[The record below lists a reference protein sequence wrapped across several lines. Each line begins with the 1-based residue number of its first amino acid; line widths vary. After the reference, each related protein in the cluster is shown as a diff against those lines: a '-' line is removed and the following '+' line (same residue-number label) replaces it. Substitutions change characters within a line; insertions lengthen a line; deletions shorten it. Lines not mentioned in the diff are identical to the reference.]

1 MWVTTLCVWISHGNR
16 HREGSNTE
24 MLASGDQLQHGGSP
38 CKEIC
43 LHLEHLTQKKSST
56 NVEVRTG
63 HRARGFTPRPPV
75 QQGSSFLAP
84 HLSLGKLRLQA
95 GSTLG
100 GANSHREEKGLWTFE
115 DLYISSDTPSCPI
128 NSSRVLGWE
137 GVGRKPVPPAVSLGK
152 TVAWR
157 LGSLWTA
164 AEMLLLAAAGRA
176 ISPLPHLPL
185 LLQ

>member
-1 MWVTTLCVWISHGNR
+1 
-16 HREGSNTE
+16 

-56 NVEVRTG
+56 NVEVRTE

-84 HLSLGKLRLQA
+84 HEVIG
-95 GSTLG
+95 TLG

>member
-1 MWVTTLCVWISHGNR
+1 MGYYSVCVDISWKSAQG
-16 HREGSNTE
+16 REQYRNVSFWGP
-24 MLASGDQLQHGGSP
+24 ASTWGVSLQGD
-38 CKEIC
+38 
-43 LHLEHLTQKKSST
+43 LEHLTQKKSST